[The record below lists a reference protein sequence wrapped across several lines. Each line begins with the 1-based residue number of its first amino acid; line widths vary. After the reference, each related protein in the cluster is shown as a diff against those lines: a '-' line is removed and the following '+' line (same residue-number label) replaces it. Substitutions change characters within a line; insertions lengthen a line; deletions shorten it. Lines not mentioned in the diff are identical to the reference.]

1 LYPLFAHADAD
12 SKNHYHQVRMR
23 RIITTSAYPLYLFFN
38 IYFTYERVI
47 FFFLKKKLCFLC
59 YEFVILLFFLRW
71 IYNLWFF
78 YVSWLDCYA
87 NWIMEK
93 RKKKKKRRF
102 VSIDSYEYFEV
113 VSIIH
118 FFFFLIL
125 HIFGVVLYFRNKP
138 KRLKI
143 GQNYF

>member
-1 LYPLFAHADAD
+1 MLWIC
-12 SKNHYHQVRMR
+12 N
-23 RIITTSAYPLYLFFN
+23 II
-38 IYFTYERVI
+38 I
-47 FFFLKKKLCFLC
+47 
-59 YEFVILLFFLRW
+59 FLRW